1 MQGIVSGVTEKP
13 HVFQLNIFVE
23 MKERLIVVI
32 LELQAWT
39 INARNISSHSLKYK
53 KMVYWFPIAALTN
66 YHLPSGLKQ
75 HRFIILRFQ
84 TSQAYTRSLALL
96 FFRRLWGVGFL
107 PFPDSRV
114 MCIPWLMVPCS
125 VFKVSGRASS
135 LRSDILLPCKKEKP
149 YKRTLVVTLAHQEHP
164 G

>member
-53 KMVYWFPIAALTN
+53 KMVY
-66 YHLPSGLKQ
+66 
-75 HRFIILRFQ
+75 
-84 TSQAYTRSLALL
+84 
-96 FFRRLWGVGFL
+96 
-107 PFPDSRV
+107 
-114 MCIPWLMVPCS
+114 
-125 VFKVSGRASS
+125 
-135 LRSDILLPCKKEKP
+135 
-149 YKRTLVVTLAHQEHP
+149 
-164 G
+164 